1 MVYKKNDIIE
11 VVIDGLGNE
20 GEGVGH
26 VDGFP
31 FFIKDTALGDRVKA
45 LVMKVKKN
53 LGYAKLLSVEEPS
66 PCRTEPVCRVSSSCG
81 GCTLQHISYEA
92 ELKYKE
98 DKVFNCL
105 LRIGGISE
113 DLLKEVKEPI
123 AGMEEPYRYRN
134 KAQYPIGRDKA
145 GKAVAGFYSGR
156 THHIVPED
164 DCALSPVEFS
174 GIVKAFLAF
183 LDEYRVSV
191 YDESTGEGLIRH
203 LLIRKGFNTG
213 EIMVCIVSAGKSIPH
228 CEVLTER
235 LTEIPGV
242 VSVCL
247 NVNPDKTNVIL
258 GEKVILLSGKPYIED
273 VLCGIRFRIS
283 ALSFYQVN
291 PVMTEKLYLK
301 AMEYASIGTDP
312 EISEIWDLCCGI
324 GTISLTA
331 ASLCPHGRVHGV
343 EIVPQAVRDAE
354 MNAELNNI
362 KNADFA
368 AADAGEYMSGY
379 LRSNPGANPDIVFLD
394 PPRKGLAPE
403 LISSVVTMSPKR
415 IVYISC
421 DPATLAR
428 DLKLFTEAGYSL
440 KRYRPF
446 DQFPRTSHV
455 ETCVLLVRESICDD
469 DMVSIKVN
477 LEGIAL
483 DQGRY
488 VPPAKPTYKNIKQW
502 IFEKYSFNVS
512 TLYIAQIKDKV
523 GMEKRKNYNPGS
535 GEGRVPICPP
545 EKEEAIMDAFRHF
558 GLI

>member
-1 MVYKKNDIIE
+1 MEFRKNDIIE
-11 VVIDGLGNE
+11 AVIDGLGNE
-20 GEGVGH
+20 GEGVAH

-31 FFIKDTALGDRVKA
+31 FFIKDTAVGDRVKA

-66 PCRTEPVCRVSSSCG
+66 ECRTEPVCRVSSCCG
-81 GCTLQHISYEA
+81 GCTLQHITYEA

-98 DKVFNCL
+98 DKVYNCL
-105 LRIGGISE
+105 LRIGGIPE
-113 DLLKEVKEPI
+113 DVLREAGEPI

-174 GIVKAFLAF
+174 GIVRAFLSF
-183 LDEYRVSV
+183 LDEYKVPV
-191 YDESTGEGLIRH
+191 YDENTGEGLIRH

-213 EIMVCIVSAGKSIPH
+213 EIMVCAVSASESVPH
-228 CEVLTER
+228 IEVLKER
-235 LTEIPGV
+235 LAEFPGIA
-242 VSVCL
+242 SLCL

-273 VLCGIRFRIS
+273 VLCGLRFRIS

-291 PVMTEKLYLK
+291 PVMTEKLYLR
-301 AMEYASIGTDP
+301 AMEYASIEDRLDIT
-312 EISEIWDLCCGI
+312 EIWDLCCGI

-331 ASLCPHGRVHGV
+331 ASLCPGGRVHGV
-343 EIVPQAVRDAE
+343 EIVPQAVKDAE
-354 MNAELNNI
+354 MNAEFNGI

-379 LRSNPGANPDIVFLD
+379 LRGNPDANPDIVFLD
-394 PPRKGLAPE
+394 PPRKGLSSG
-403 LISSVVTMSPKR
+403 LIETVVSMSPKK

-428 DLKLFTEAGYSL
+428 DLKLFIEAGYSL

-446 DQFPRTSHV
+446 DQFPRTGHV
-455 ETCVLLVRESICDD
+455 ETVVLLTRQ
-469 DMVSIKVN
+469 N
-477 LEGIAL
+477 
-483 DQGRY
+483 
-488 VPPAKPTYKNIKQW
+488 T
-502 IFEKYSFNVS
+502 
-512 TLYIAQIKDKV
+512 
-523 GMEKRKNYNPGS
+523 
-535 GEGRVPICPP
+535 
-545 EKEEAIMDAFRHF
+545 
-558 GLI
+558 

>member
-1 MVYKKNDIIE
+1 MEERMDHKKNDIIE
-11 VVIDGLGNE
+11 AVIDGLGNE
-20 GEGVGH
+20 GEGVAH
-26 VDGFP
+26 LDGFP
-31 FFIKDTALGDRVKA
+31 FFIKDTAVGDRVKA
-45 LVMKVKKN
+45 LVMKLKKN

-66 PCRTEPVCRVSSSCG
+66 EFRAEPLCRVSSGCG

-105 LRIGGISE
+105 LRIGGIPE
-113 DLLKEVKEPI
+113 NVLREAGEPI

-134 KAQYPIGRDKA
+134 KAQYPIGRDKE

-174 GIVKAFLAF
+174 GIVRVFLSF
-183 LDEYRVSV
+183 LDEYRVPV

-203 LLIRKGFNTG
+203 LLIRKGFHTG
-213 EIMVCIVSAGKSIPH
+213 EIMVCIVSAGENISH
-228 CEVLTER
+228 RAVLTER
-235 LTEIPGV
+235 LSALPGV
-242 VSVCL
+242 TSVCL

-258 GEKVILLSGKPYIED
+258 GEKVIPLSGKPYIED
-273 VLCGIRFRIS
+273 VLCGLRFRIS

-301 AMEYASIGTDP
+301 AMEYASVETDTK
-312 EISEIWDLCCGI
+312 ITDIWDLCCGI
-324 GTISLTA
+324 GTISLTV
-331 ASLCPHGRVHGV
+331 ASLCPGSRVHGV

-354 MNAELNNI
+354 MNAELNGI

-379 LRSNPGANPDIVFLD
+379 LHSNPGAGADIIFLD
-394 PPRKGLAPE
+394 PPRKGLSSE
-403 LISSVVTMSPKR
+403 LIGTVVSMSPKK
-415 IVYISC
+415 ILYISC

-446 DQFPRTSHV
+446 DQFPRTAHV
-455 ETCVLLVRESICDD
+455 ETIVLL
-469 DMVSIKVN
+469 
-477 LEGIAL
+477 
-483 DQGRY
+483 QGRD
-488 VPPAKPTYKNIKQW
+488 
-502 IFEKYSFNVS
+502 
-512 TLYIAQIKDKV
+512 TL
-523 GMEKRKNYNPGS
+523 
-535 GEGRVPICPP
+535 
-545 EKEEAIMDAFRHF
+545 
-558 GLI
+558 